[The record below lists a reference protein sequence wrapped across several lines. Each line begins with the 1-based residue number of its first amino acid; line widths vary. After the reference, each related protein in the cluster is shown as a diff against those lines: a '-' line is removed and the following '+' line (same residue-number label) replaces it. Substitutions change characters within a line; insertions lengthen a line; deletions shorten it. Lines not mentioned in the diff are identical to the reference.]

1 MNANIRIFIS
11 STFQD
16 MHAERDFLIKKIF
29 PEIINEAAKRFVSV
43 VPLDLRWGITDD
55 EAKSGKVVDICLNE
69 IDNSRPYF
77 IGIIGDRYGWCPTP
91 EEINL
96 SVIEERYPSI
106 KRYVENKLS
115 ITEIEMQYAV
125 LDTELESNAL
135 FLLKQTT
142 AGEEEEKL
150 SRFKELIK
158 QKRPND
164 WYNYNSIEQLGQIVR
179 ENFMNFLDVN
189 FPKKEC
195 SDHERLCQSLK
206 NIIEEKS
213 IGYVDNNPYVFQQ
226 LLHNIRGNEPSV
238 ELLIGKR
245 GNGKS
250 SFITNF
256 IRILEDEK
264 DYTCAYYLHDEIVTE
279 KTLECILDY
288 FNKMLNFDSETTD
301 LSYCKPKYIVVD
313 GIDRLPNFA
322 ETDLYK
328 LLDFFKSYH
337 IVLTLDS
344 DSEHIRYIEEYPDK
358 SHCNRLYLEVLS
370 IDEKHQVIEGFLQKH
385 RKKLSHQQYTKLI
398 KGNASQLTSLCTAL
412 NCLVSFGHFEN
423 LDDYIYKLTQMDDKG
438 ISEHALNQIR
448 EVFGKDSIDKVLALI
463 LVSKHGLNESELS
476 EIMGFR
482 QIDWSAIYS
491 SLVNFFVNQNRLLML
506 KDSYKATAE
515 CILSSEQINTA
526 RRAII
531 LYFRTI
537 DSDRSC
543 EELAYQYLQ
552 TEDYDSLYNLLLC
565 YKNFKSLY
573 QLNEYELA
581 SYWRRLI
588 EYDSTR
594 YSLEVYSNSIRLL
607 DVNKPLRVEHDI
619 VGDFILSYF
628 NEAAIA
634 MEHYKHYEWDHNRL
648 GVAYSVISG
657 KTDSLLSPKFWYC
670 YSLVEIGIKRKIE
683 YLEKAIESGSILQGC
698 EEDSKYTFFAY
709 LEKARL
715 CLELYDIIESCR
727 ALDNASAV
735 RMTWFANNQLMNAME
750 CRIVSQGYLFLSL
763 PEKAIEEARRAVM
776 FSVTSPS
783 ESIQSYENL
792 LRVLI
797 HFKFEDPSL
806 EKQAYIAAQRLKIE
820 TKRFYGQNSVNYARV
835 LIELGKSYA
844 MLFKYTDAGVC
855 LKQTREIYEQ
865 KNMPIPANL
874 NDRDFKAFKLG
885 YLTLCNVLGNLYACQ
900 DSGVTD
906 IAAAYYWLKEC
917 QQSNNECNLYITELR
932 NKQLDDFE
940 NGVLNRDEEYICRLV
955 FPSDNS
961 FVDEEIVLEQIKD
974 KDSCFSKFSQS
985 YTLVRNTA
993 EIFSIKFPTS
1003 ALDVWI
1009 EQEGA
1014 NKVIHQIK
1022 LAIIRCWVNL
1032 KKEFPELSN
1041 IHLVNDEELCDAAE
1055 KTQIRELQIFLVLLL
1070 EVIIDMEGF
1079 EIGNRE
1085 LYYEHLKENIVN
1097 GNAKREYVIKQ
1108 RKKKDR
1114 IR

>member
-195 SDHERLCQSLK
+195 SDHERLCRSLK

-423 LDDYIYKLTQMDDKG
+423 LDDYINKLTQMDDKG

-463 LVSKHGLNESELS
+463 IVSKHGLNESELS

-491 SLVNFFVNQNRLLML
+491 SLVNFFVSQNRLLML

-515 CILSSEQINTA
+515 NILTSEQINTA
-526 RRAII
+526 RQAII
-531 LYFRTI
+531 CYFCTI
-537 DSDRSC
+537 NSDRSC

-552 TEDYDSLYNLLLC
+552 IEDYNSLYNLILC

-573 QLNEYELA
+573 LIDEYELA
-581 SYWRRLI
+581 VYWRRLI
-588 EYDSTR
+588 AYSPEK
-594 YSLEVYSNSIRLL
+594 YSLEVYL
-607 DVNKPLRVEHDI
+607 DFSQKLNVNKPLQVEHNI
-619 VGDFILSYF
+619 VGDFILSHF
-628 NEAAIA
+628 NDPVIA
-634 MEHYKHYEWDHNRL
+634 MGNYKKYECINRC
-648 GVAYSVISG
+648 YSEDEEIMDDDMFIS
-657 KTDSLLSPKFWYC
+657 PMYWYC
-670 YSLVEIGIKRKIE
+670 YSQTKKKIME
-683 YLEKAIESGSILQGC
+683 KLKYLEKACNSTFVLMMGFKGDC
-698 EEDSKYTFFAY
+698 KYAFLSY
-709 LEKARL
+709 LEKANL
-715 CLELYDIIESCR
+715 YLELFDLIQACDEI
-727 ALDNASAV
+727 DNASYI
-735 RMTWFANNQLMNAME
+735 RRRYFPKNQLMNAME

-855 LKQTREIYEQ
+855 LKQAREIYEQ

-885 YLTLCNVLGNLYACQ
+885 YLTLCNVLGNLYACR